1 MMIDEAIRHAEEV
14 TEEQE
19 ELYRLCPASE
29 SEIFY
34 CDGTKDCKVLKNGKN
49 KGCQKCA
56 AEHRQLTAWLREL
69 KAFRERSNPD
79 GYSSHLWKNAY
90 NRGWQD
96 ALSRAEDEAYDII
109 IDGEVFRCIQV
120 ETLIGLGMSR
130 ETEPYRNHIR

>member
-1 MMIDEAIRHAEEV
+1 MTLGCIDITLDDAIEKEEYK
-14 TEEQE
+14 TEP
-19 ELYRLCPASE
+19 CKAKSE
-29 SEIFY
+29 Y
-34 CDGTKDCKVLKNGKN
+34 
-49 KGCQKCA
+49 
-56 AEHRQLTAWLREL
+56 HRQLAEWLREL
-69 KAFRERSNPD
+69 KTFQEKSDLD
-79 GYSSHLWKNAY
+79 GYSSRLWKNAY